1 MNCKCQLLA
10 RRPAHLSNSPT
21 KDYVEHVRSYENE
34 SDVAPAGAR
43 QLVSSVRPTP
53 NDAQL
58 PTKPAGPKSELPT
71 ANRPVATSLFA
82 VQFQQNHS
90 LRTALLMGFGLDR
103 CPESVSGEGPTNLF
117 KKKEKDVTVME
128 MKLGPINSRRRWL
141 PVASEIAE
149 HLRLLRM
156 TAPNDAR
163 PSPLLSK
170 HCPLPS
176 HWQIRS
182 YLTALGP
189 SHLWRRHCSDTL
201 LQTGK

>member
-10 RRPAHLSNSPT
+10 RRPTHLSNSPT
-21 KDYVEHVRSYENE
+21 KDYVEHARRYENRI
-34 SDVAPAGAR
+34 DVAPAGAR

-90 LRTALLMGFGLDR
+90 LRTALLLFGLDR

-117 KKKEKDVTVME
+117 KKKEKDATVME

-141 PVASEIAE
+141 PVDRGALA
-149 HLRLLRM
+149 
-156 TAPNDAR
+156 TAPND
-163 PSPLLSK
+163 
-170 HCPLPS
+170 
-176 HWQIRS
+176 
-182 YLTALGP
+182 
-189 SHLWRRHCSDTL
+189 CSE
-201 LQTGK
+201 